1 MWDWASKLAELT
13 RSDRPVAI
21 VTVVSA
27 VGSTPAGVG
36 AKMLV
41 LAGGEIFGTIG
52 GGHLEQLATAD
63 AIACLATG
71 ESKTFR
77 YPLGAKAGQCCG
89 GVVETLVETL
99 GTGPRLYLFGAGHVG
114 QSVCRVL
121 AGTPFAVHVID
132 ERGEWLGADGLPA
145 AVRRHPEPWDAF
157 VDAARWDAQNT
168 YVAIMTHRHDLDQEI
183 VAKAIERPARYIG
196 LIGSKTKW
204 NRFRERLLAR
214 GVAEEKLARVKCPIG
229 LDIGGKAPQEVAISI
244 ASELLK
250 TLHGR

>member
-1 MWDWASKLAELT
+1 MWDWASKLSELRT
-13 RSDRPVAI
+13 GDRPVAV

-27 VGSTPAGVG
+27 AGSTPAGVG

-41 LAGGEIFGTIG
+41 AQGGEIFGTIG

-63 AIACLATG
+63 ALACLASG

-89 GVVETLVETL
+89 GVVETLVEAL
-99 GTGPRLYLFGAGHVG
+99 GTGPQLYLFGAGHVG
-114 QSVCRVL
+114 QALCRVL
-121 AGTPFAVHVID
+121 AGTPFSVHAID
-132 ERGEWLGADGLPA
+132 GRAEWLGADGLPG
-145 AVRRHPEPWDAF
+145 AVRRHAEAWDEF
-157 VDAARWDAQNT
+157 VDAARWDESKT

-204 NRFRERLLAR
+204 NRFRDRLLAR
-214 GVAEEKLARVKCPIG
+214 GVPEEKLARVKCPIG
-229 LDIGGKAPQEVAISI
+229 LDIGGKSPQEVAVSI
-244 ASELLK
+244 AAELLK